1 MADEADLTADV
12 ADTSAVETTET
23 VTEGASVTQA
33 TTDTGKVETLLDG
46 ALDAETED
54 AAEQEDWRARVV
66 RLAGGDEAVAKRV
79 ARYSSEANYIKA
91 AEQAHAK
98 LRSGEVKT
106 APPKDAKPEE
116 VAAWRKENGLP
127 ETVDDMLKAAPD
139 PEGFVF
145 GEADKPYL
153 DSYAKAVLEAN
164 GTPDEVARGK
174 AIYAKMMEQSQLQRI
189 EADKAFHAEAM
200 DALRDEFGSSPAM
213 RAELNSV
220 QNFMDSHFSEEAKRE
235 ILGGRGASGNL
246 LRNHPAF
253 LRDLAALSRELN
265 PAGALVPAGTANAG
279 KAVESELEDLRT
291 MLKSN
296 PDAYWKNPKNPARF
310 AELLEARDKMRS
322 RAA

>member
-23 VTEGASVTQA
+23 VTEGVAASPA
-33 TTDTGKVETLLDG
+33 TTDTGKPETLLDG
-46 ALDAETED
+46 ALDAEAED
-54 AAEQEDWRARVV
+54 ASEQEDWRARVV

-246 LRNHPAF
+246 LRNNPAF
-253 LRDLAALSRELN
+253 LRDLAAMSRAFN
-265 PAGALVPAGTANAG
+265 PAGTIIPSGATDSAKSVDARLT
-279 KAVESELEDLRT
+279 ELREMMNT
-291 MLKSN
+291 N
-296 PDAYWKNPKNPARF
+296 PDKYWSPAVQ
-310 AELLEARDKMRS
+310 AEHMKLKELQSKMKAK
-322 RAA
+322 AA